1 MKIGFIG
8 LGAMG
13 GRLAARLTG
22 VGELT
27 VFDTSQRA
35 MKPFSG
41 RASLRARR
49 RREAGTDAD
58 VVGVCV
64 RTNTVGDCVDAL
76 LPVMKRG
83 SVLMIHSTV
92 SPDTVKAA
100 AKRAEPYAI
109 TVIDAPVTVTR
120 YDGADAPFVC
130 MMVGGADAA
139 DERTKPL
146 LEACATDV
154 VQVGPLGSAMSL
166 KIINNLVSLVQI
178 IVAEEAFR
186 LAALSGV
193 PAEALEAVMKGNG
206 ALTPTMMAIASRAAL
221 PPEDEPRPRCGPS
234 RRANG
239 REGSRASREP
249 RQMRRYGQCDRDIRQ
264 GPVLVRLHC
273 EPAEPLT
280 RAFWSTGRPRGES
293 RPGREDRGQLRVEE
307 RLLDRVGGER
317 AGGVVGRRGFLVSA
331 EAAQQVGPRRVEQ
344 VVAVE
349 AAA

>member
-1 MKIGFIG
+1 
-8 LGAMG
+8 MG
-13 GRLAARLTG
+13 GRLAARLAG

-41 RASLRARR
+41 RASLGSNIA
-49 RREAGTDAD
+49 EAGTDAD

-64 RTNTVGDCVDAL
+64 RTDAQVGDCVDAL

-92 SPDTVKAA
+92 SPDSVKAA
-100 AKRAEPYAI
+100 ARRAEAYAI

-130 MMVGGADAA
+130 MMIGGGHAA

-154 VQVGPLGSAMSL
+154 VHVGPLGSAMSL

-186 LAALSGV
+186 LAALTGV
-193 PAEALEAVMKGNG
+193 PADALQAVMKSNG
-206 ALTPTMMAIASRAAL
+206 ALTPTMMAIASRAGQPPADEHTAAL
-221 PPEDEPRPRCGPS
+221 RSVQASNGVKDLALAEALAKSVDTASASATFAKSQYWFSYTANLPS
-234 RRANG
+234 RRLI
-239 REGSRASREP
+239 
-249 RQMRRYGQCDRDIRQ
+249 C
-264 GPVLVRLHC
+264 
-273 EPAEPLT
+273 
-280 RAFWSTGRPRGES
+280 STSTES
-293 RPGREDRGQLRVEE
+293 TPTCR
-307 RLLDRVGGER
+307 
-317 AGGVVGRRGFLVSA
+317 
-331 EAAQQVGPRRVEQ
+331 
-344 VVAVE
+344 
-349 AAA
+349 